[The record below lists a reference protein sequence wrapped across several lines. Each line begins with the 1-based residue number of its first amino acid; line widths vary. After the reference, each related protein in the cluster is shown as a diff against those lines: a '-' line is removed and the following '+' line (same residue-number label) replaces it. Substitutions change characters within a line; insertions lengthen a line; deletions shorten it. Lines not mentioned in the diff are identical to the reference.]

1 MLHKKLYRVD
11 AELHAHP
18 LDLLETQ
25 WPEVAMHSNTGTP
38 FARFC
43 SGSPVSMELFCGCQT
58 QSISASIVK
67 SSRDV
72 TIKIQATE
80 TGGEKVGKGDDKE
93 KVIAIYLNIP
103 SFEI

>member
-18 LDLLETQ
+18 LDLLESQ

-43 SGSPVSMELFCGCQT
+43 SGSPVAWNFFVDAKHRVFPQALSRVVAMS
-58 QSISASIVK
+58 QSK
-67 SSRDV
+67 F
-72 TIKIQATE
+72 KQPQQ
-80 TGGEKVGKGDDKE
+80 GEKRGERATTTKK
-93 KVIAIYLNIP
+93 
-103 SFEI
+103 S